1 MDTPYV
7 FKKLSNAFHNLFFVF
22 GTAIYDVLSALYSHF
37 VLIFSPM
44 SGLFG

>member
-22 GTAIYDVLSALYSHF
+22 GTAIYGVLSALYSHF